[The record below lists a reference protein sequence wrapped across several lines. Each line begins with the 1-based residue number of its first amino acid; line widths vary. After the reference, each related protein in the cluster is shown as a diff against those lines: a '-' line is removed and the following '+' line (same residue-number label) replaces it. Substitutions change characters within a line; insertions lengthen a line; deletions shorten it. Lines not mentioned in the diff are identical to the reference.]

1 MRLEQVHRTYLQN
14 ETVSKLMT
22 KKKLLP
28 GGALKKFHKIHTKC
42 QKKKKKKKKKKWMKK
57 VNIERENLH
66 TL

>member
-1 MRLEQVHRTYLQN
+1 MPKLCIFVNFSNKMRLEQVHRTYLQN

-42 QKKKKKKKKKKWMKK
+42 QKKKEKKKMD
-57 VNIERENLH
+57 ENS
-66 TL
+66 

>member
-28 GGALKKFHKIHTKC
+28 GGALKKFNKINTNF
-42 QKKKKKKKKKKWMKK
+42 KKKKKKKKMD
-57 VNIERENLH
+57 ENS
-66 TL
+66 

>member
-42 QKKKKKKKKKKWMKK
+42 QKKKKKKKKKMD
-57 VNIERENLH
+57 ENSL
-66 TL
+66 LNEKIFIPCE

>member
-42 QKKKKKKKKKKWMKK
+42 QKKKKKKKI
-57 VNIERENLH
+57 NENS
-66 TL
+66 